1 MERGSINVVNKE
13 WQRNKNSNTT
23 GIFFTVFMNITVK
36 LMSYKKEIDQ
46 ILVSLHASLVPF
58 NNQLHIIIVKNY

>member
-1 MERGSINVVNKE
+1 
-13 WQRNKNSNTT
+13 
-23 GIFFTVFMNITVK
+23 MNITVK